1 MKHFISLPKIIQG
14 HWDVVPSKFCQIF
27 AMCFFLSRV
36 YYNLE
41 DLMMFLIHVRWPRL
55 VVIGWF
61 LVVGT
66 WILCGIFILLR
77 K

>member
-1 MKHFISLPKIIQG
+1 M
-14 HWDVVPSKFCQIF
+14 VPLKFVNFF
-27 AMCFFLSRV
+27 AMSFFLARV